1 MPREFRHKLED
12 ILESL
17 RRIRIYVSDLS
28 QPEFLMDIKTQDAVI
43 RNLQIIGEAVKAL
56 PDEVRDANPEVDWRR
71 IAGLRDIIT
80 HRYFG
85 VDFEII
91 WSIIQ
96 DKLDTLEQGVRVIL
110 E

>member
-1 MPREFRHKLED
+1 MPREYRHKLED
-12 ILESL
+12 ILESI
-17 RRIRIYVSDLS
+17 RRIREYTSGLS
-28 QPEFLMDIKTQDAVI
+28 QPEFLTDIKTQDAVI
-43 RNLQIIGEAVKAL
+43 RNLQIIGEAIKAL

-96 DKLDTLEQGVRVIL
+96 DKLDALEQGVQAIL